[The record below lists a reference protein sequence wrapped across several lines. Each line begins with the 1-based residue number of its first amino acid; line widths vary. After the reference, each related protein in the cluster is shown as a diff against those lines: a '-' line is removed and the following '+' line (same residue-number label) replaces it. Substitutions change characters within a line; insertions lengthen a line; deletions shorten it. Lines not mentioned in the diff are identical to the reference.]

1 MRTAMNTR
9 GYVRRRARLLLC
21 VLAALVCAALPAAA
35 QESPVT
41 LAASSTIAQ
50 VKSGGVFEVTLVAR
64 IAEGW
69 HLYSITQP
77 PPPVATTVQLAP
89 SQPYELAGE
98 IEGPAPVLTEDPHSG
113 ETVEF
118 YDGEAVFAIPVKAG
132 ANAPAG
138 KAPVRV
144 QFRYQA
150 CNDSICLRPTTLT
163 VQVPMEIAGGR

>member
-1 MRTAMNTR
+1 MFD
-9 GYVRRRARLLLC
+9 GLLKRRDNLLL
-21 VLAALVCAALPAAA
+21 VAAILAGSVLPAAA

-41 LAASSTIAQ
+41 LSASSKTAQ
-50 VKSGGVFEVTLVAR
+50 VKPGGALEVTLVAR

-69 HLYSITQP
+69 HLYSMTQP
-77 PPPVATTVQLAP
+77 APPIATTVQLAP
-89 SQPYELAGE
+89 SQPYELDGE
-98 IEGPAPVLTEDPHSG
+98 IAGPAPVLATDPHSG

-118 YDGEAVFAIPVKAG
+118 YDGDAVFGIPVKAS
-132 ANAPAG
+132 AKASPG

-163 VQVPMEIAGGR
+163 IDVPMEIAGDR